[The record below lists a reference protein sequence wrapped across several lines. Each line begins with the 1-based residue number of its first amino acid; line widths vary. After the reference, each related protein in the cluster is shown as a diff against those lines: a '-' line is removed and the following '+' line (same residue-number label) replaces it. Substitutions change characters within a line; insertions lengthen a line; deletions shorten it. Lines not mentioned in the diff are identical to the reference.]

1 MLLFQCVQINK
12 VNYELKGEIMGNT
25 MKFIQKNF
33 LLLIILLILMSL
45 SIFSMYKFNSIR
57 PIHNITGFYQEENP
71 SSPFY
76 EFNFWD
82 NRFQAKKDGKKL
94 DEGIFEQYD
103 EITYILSGQS
113 ESILI
118 TLLNDGFYYYDEIN
132 KEPIF
137 LIKKYYVPVNLQ

>member
-1 MLLFQCVQINK
+1 
-12 VNYELKGEIMGNT
+12 MGNT

>member
-57 PIHNITGFYQEENP
+57 PIHNITGF
-71 SSPFY
+71 
-76 EFNFWD
+76 
-82 NRFQAKKDGKKL
+82 
-94 DEGIFEQYD
+94 
-103 EITYILSGQS
+103 
-113 ESILI
+113 
-118 TLLNDGFYYYDEIN
+118 
-132 KEPIF
+132 
-137 LIKKYYVPVNLQ
+137 

>member
-1 MLLFQCVQINK
+1 MFLLQCVQINK
-12 VNYELKGEIMGNT
+12 VNCELKGEIMGIT
-25 MKFIQKNF
+25 MKFIRKNF
-33 LLLIILLILMSL
+33 LLLTILLILMSS

-71 SSPFY
+71 SSPLY

-94 DEGIFEQYD
+94 DEGIFEKYD
-103 EITYILSGQS
+103 ENTYILISQS

-118 TLLNDGFYYYDEIN
+118 TLLHDGFYYYDKIN
-132 KEPIF
+132 KKAVF
-137 LIKKYYVPVNLQ
+137 LFKKHFVPVNLE

>member
-1 MLLFQCVQINK
+1 MFKINK
-12 VNYELKGEIMGNT
+12 IYYKLKGEIMGST
-25 MKFIQKNF
+25 TKFIRENF
-33 LLLIILLILMSL
+33 ILLIILLILMSS
-45 SIFSMYKFNSIR
+45 SIFSMYKFNSIK

-71 SSPFY
+71 ISPFY

-103 EITYILSGQS
+103 ENTYILSNQS

-118 TLLNDGFYYYDEIN
+118 TLLNNGFYYYDEIN
-132 KEPIF
+132 KEPVF
-137 LIKKYYVPVNLQ
+137 LIKKHYVPVNLE

>member
-1 MLLFQCVQINK
+1 MFKINK

-132 KEPIF
+132 KEPVF
-137 LIKKYYVPVNLQ
+137 LIKKHYVPVNLE